1 MFRALPVP
9 KPAMSTYV
17 LHELHHNLL
26 LAQDRMKCQAN
37 QNQCEVSFVVGDYV
51 YLKLQP
57 YQQTSMAFQ
66 DLMKLVSRF
75 FSPYQIIEKVGT
87 MAYRLALP
95 FGSQIHNVF
104 HVSLL

>member
-1 MFRALPVP
+1 M
-9 KPAMSTYV
+9 
-17 LHELHHNLL
+17 
-26 LAQDRMKCQAN
+26 
-37 QNQCEVSFVVGDYV
+37 

-66 DLMKLVSRF
+66 DLMKLVSRV

-95 FGSQIHNVF
+95 FRSQIHVF
-104 HVSLL
+104 HVSLLQKHLGTITPTSPNFYQLQMILPFFHNLKLS